1 MYERYEQ
8 MLYQNTALDFDDLLF
23 KVNTLFEQI
32 PKVAEKYQDKYV
44 HFMVDEFQDTNIAQY
59 NIAKQISEQYRNIC
73 VVGDPDQS
81 IYSWRNADI
90 RNILSFQSD
99 FPEAKIVTLEQ
110 NYRSTQ
116 TILSAASNLITS
128 NEQRVEKELWTKN
141 GEGVPVVVTEAYDD
155 REEAQFV
162 IRELNRLVQQDDY
175 DRGDIAVMYRV
186 NDQSRAFEESCM
198 RYGIPYQLVG
208 SLRFYQRQEI
218 KDLIA
223 YLRLIANPN
232 DDVSFARVVN
242 LPSRGIG
249 QRTMYELSRLARELG
264 MSMFE
269 AIEEIP
275 ANDQLVQIQARSIRA
290 LTNFRDLV
298 NGLFIEKNNHDLITL
313 VDHIL
318 EETGYRDY
326 VSQGAER
333 SEERLENIEEFRS
346 SATEFSGLESSE
358 ALIAFL
364 ERVSLASDTDT
375 LEDKKD
381 EITLITL
388 HQAKGLEFP
397 VVFIVGMEEGLLP
410 HERSMNDKSEM
421 EEERRLAYVGVTRAK
436 ERLYLTRA
444 FRRGFRGGYGPN
456 EPSRFLADI
465 PEELID
471 ITASDQTAG
480 LGIQFDPDGNVQDI
494 KRSNNVGTKVI
505 SKTRLAGETDTP
517 SLKKTEDPSLP
528 TLTTGDKVR
537 HSKFGEGIVTG
548 TKPSGIDIEI
558 TVAFSENQG
567 IKRLLHSFAR
577 LEKIE

>member
-1 MYERYEQ
+1 MRERLGPLLGPGSDGLAVGTFHAFCAKILRQEGEEINLNRNFVIYDDSDQISAIKTAMAEMNVDSKQFNPRSILAAISGAKSQLIDAESFGVAKGNYREEIVHRVYERYEQ

-23 KVNTLFEQI
+23 KVNTLFEQV

-116 TILSAASNLITS
+116 TILSAAYNLITP

-141 GEGVPVVVTEAYDD
+141 GEGVPVIITEAYDD

-162 IRELNRLVQQDDY
+162 VRELDRLVEQDGY

-186 NDQSRAFEESCM
+186 NAQSRAFEEACM

-232 DDVSFARVVN
+232 DNVSFARVVN

-249 QRTMYELSRLARELG
+249 QRTMYELSKLARELG

-275 ANDQLVQIQARSIRA
+275 ANDQLVQIQARSIQA
-290 LTNFRDLV
+290 LTNFR
-298 NGLFIEKNNHDLITL
+298 
-313 VDHIL
+313 
-318 EETGYRDY
+318 
-326 VSQGAER
+326 R
-333 SEERLENIEEFRS
+333 S
-346 SATEFSGLESSE
+346 G
-358 ALIAFL
+358 
-364 ERVSLASDTDT
+364 
-375 LEDKKD
+375 
-381 EITLITL
+381 
-388 HQAKGLEFP
+388 
-397 VVFIVGMEEGLLP
+397 
-410 HERSMNDKSEM
+410 
-421 EEERRLAYVGVTRAK
+421 
-436 ERLYLTRA
+436 
-444 FRRGFRGGYGPN
+444 
-456 EPSRFLADI
+456 
-465 PEELID
+465 
-471 ITASDQTAG
+471 
-480 LGIQFDPDGNVQDI
+480 
-494 KRSNNVGTKVI
+494 
-505 SKTRLAGETDTP
+505 
-517 SLKKTEDPSLP
+517 
-528 TLTTGDKVR
+528 
-537 HSKFGEGIVTG
+537 
-548 TKPSGIDIEI
+548 
-558 TVAFSENQG
+558 
-567 IKRLLHSFAR
+567 
-577 LEKIE
+577 